1 LRLSAWIGT
10 AEAPKLHREFT
21 ALELEGIPP
30 LASRTG
36 SLGPQRTPSQNLI
49 GEEKSRG
56 YYMSEITYTD
66 SLRSSGILGIL
77 ADAWQSRLR
86 VAVVCAETAL
96 VVVAFTAAVWIFEPS
111 RGRSWAR
118 HAFGLLPY
126 LLVICLGAFLYFG
139 TYRSMLRHAGITDA
153 IRIGEAVLASSLAFV
168 AFSMAWRPYLDLPAL
183 FYLLESCFLVS
194 LLFAMHFGF
203 RVLRVQRA
211 LARRMGKRAI
221 VVGAG
226 YAGAAVAH
234 ELALDA
240 DSRVIPVALLDDD
253 PVKHGAEICG
263 VPVLGNIDKVKQVVR
278 DKNADEILVCIP
290 SASREQA
297 RAILMKCLDCQVP
310 VRLLPTVAALA
321 DRRVSP
327 RDLRALQ
334 IDDLLQRD
342 EISYDAKVVSSVVGG
357 KVVLV
362 TGAGGTIG
370 SELCRQVAAA
380 NPRLLLLLEKSE
392 NSLFYTHLE
401 ITERYPNAAVKP
413 VLADI
418 VQGDLIRKLFAEEK
432 PQIVFHA
439 AAHKHVGLLEMH
451 PSEAIRN
458 NVLGTR
464 NVLLAAADSGV
475 ERFVNV
481 STDKAVNPSC
491 FMGLS
496 KKLTEMLTREFAQ
509 TKSRRFMSVRFGNVA
524 GSSGSVLKLFWDQV
538 QQGKPLRVTDPS
550 ATRYFMRVSE
560 AVYLIF
566 RAAALGRGGETFIL
580 EMGEPLNIY
589 ELARKVSLVSGF
601 VPEEELPIEFVGLRK
616 GEKLHE
622 ELWEDWENPRPTA
635 LGQILEISPTRKP
648 EFSVL
653 EEANRLETLLRS
665 PGESAL
671 LESQLSRLVP
681 SFSAKRQQQQQQN
694 KTEPRFDAPLPFKGR
709 DAKGLDAGNR
719 SSLIVLNA
727 RKAEPA

>member
-1 LRLSAWIGT
+1 MIDIHT
-10 AEAPKLHREFT
+10 
-21 ALELEGIPP
+21 
-30 LASRTG
+30 
-36 SLGPQRTPSQNLI
+36 N
-49 GEEKSRG
+49 
-56 YYMSEITYTD
+56 
-66 SLRSSGILGIL
+66 SLRSSGVRAIYKEIWRWRVRL
-77 ADAWQSRLR
+77 A
-86 VAVVCAETAL
+86 AVGAELAL
-96 VVVAFTAAVWIFEPS
+96 VMVAFMGAVWAFEPS
-111 RGRSWAR
+111 HGRLWAQQ
-118 HAFGLLPY
+118 AVDALPY

-139 TYRSMLRHAGITDA
+139 TYRSLLRHAGITEA
-153 IRIGEAVLASSLAFV
+153 IRIGEAVLVSSLTFAAV
-168 AFSMAWRPYLDLPAL
+168 SVLWRRPLRFAAS
-183 FYLLESCFLVS
+183 FYLLDGGLLLS
-194 LLFAMHFGF
+194 LLFMMHFGF
-203 RVLRVQRA
+203 RILRVHKA
-211 LARRMGKRAI
+211 LGRRSGKRAI
-221 VVGAG
+221 IIGAG
-226 YAGAAVAH
+226 NAGATVTR

-240 DSRVIPVALLDDD
+240 NSRVLPVAILDDD
-253 PVKHGAEICG
+253 PMKHGAEICG
-263 VPVLGNIDKVKQVVR
+263 VPILGDIDNLKQIAR
-278 DKNADEILVCIP
+278 EKGADEILVCIP
-290 SASREQA
+290 SAN
-297 RAILMKCLDCQVP
+297 RAETRRILVKCLECEVP
-310 VRLLPTVAALA
+310 VRLLPTVTALA
-321 DRRVSP
+321 ERRASP

-342 EISYDAKVVSSVVGG
+342 EISYDAEVVSSVVGG

-370 SELCRQVAAA
+370 SELSRQVAAA

-401 ITERYPNAAVKP
+401 ISERYPNVAVKP
-413 VLADI
+413 LLADI
-418 VQGDLIRKLFAEEK
+418 VQADLIRRLFAEEK

-451 PSEAIRN
+451 PQEAIRN

-464 NVLLAAADSGV
+464 NLLLAAADEGV

-496 KKLTEMLTREFAQ
+496 KQLTEMLTREVARAR
-509 TKSRRFMSVRFGNVA
+509 SRRFMSVRFGNVA

-589 ELARKVSLVSGF
+589 ELARRVSLVSGF
-601 VPEEELPIEFVGLRK
+601 VPEDELPIEFVGLRQ

-622 ELWEDWENPRPTA
+622 ELWEDSENPQPTTV
-635 LGQILEISPTRKP
+635 GPILEISQTRKP
-648 EFSVL
+648 EFSIL
-653 EEANRLETLLRS
+653 EEAAKLESLLLASETGETL
-665 PGESAL
+665 ESY
-671 LESQLSRLVP
+671 LSRLVP
-681 SFSAKRQQQQQQN
+681 SFSAKRQQQ
-694 KTEPRFDAPLPFKGR
+694 KTEPRLAGPLPFKPR
-709 DAKGLDAGNR
+709 DTNDADADNR

-727 RKAEPA
+727 RKAESA